1 MSYSVSYSIERLP
14 TGVANLD
21 FILNGGLAVGG
32 AYIIQ
37 GPPGAGK
44 TILANQIAF
53 HQAAQ
58 GKRIIYITLLSETHD
73 RMLMH
78 LSSLAYFSEAV
89 VADRLTYVSGFPE
102 LAANGPAGVMKL
114 VRDEREK
121 RGADVIVLDGLFV
134 IDEELNSHREFRLFV
149 NQLQA
154 YAHVSGC
161 TMLLL
166 TNAERNPSSP
176 EYTMVDGWIELTDEE
191 HEARSLRSLA
201 VRKFR
206 GGAFVRGRH
215 MYRISDLGIELFP
228 RLEAVIAEKPID
240 LPAPD
245 GPVSTGVQALD
256 HMLRGGIKRGSA
268 LLVAGPSGTGKTL
281 LSLQFIAQSTAAE
294 PGLFFGFF
302 EGRSQLRTSAASIG
316 IDLTALEQSG
326 AVSMERRA
334 PTEILIDEI
343 AHDLLRLVRERRI
356 KRLVIDGLAGFEQ
369 NLVYPNRW
377 ARFLT
382 ALGSALHE
390 LGVTVLYTRAS
401 PPAEDVSIAVHVP
414 DVSPLVE
421 NVVTLRRVERNETVQ
436 RLVSVVKVRDSDP
449 DMRLTPYTITEKG
462 LVLAS

>member
-1 MSYSVSYSIERLP
+1 MSYSMERLP
-14 TGVANLD
+14 SGVANLD

-53 HQAAQ
+53 HQAKL
-58 GKRIIYITLLSETHD
+58 GKRVIYITLLSETHD

-78 LSSLAYFSEAV
+78 LSSLAYYSEAV

-102 LAANGPAGVMKL
+102 LVANGPAGVMRL
-114 VRDEREK
+114 IRDEREK
-121 RGADVIVLDGLFV
+121 RGADLIVLDGLFV
-134 IDEELNSHREFRLFV
+134 IDEELNSHREFRIFV

-166 TNAERNPSSP
+166 TNAERKPSNP
-176 EYTMVDGWIELTDEE
+176 EYTMVDGWIELSDEE
-191 HEARSLRSLA
+191 HEALALRSLA

-206 GGAFVRGRH
+206 GGAFIRGQH
-215 MYRISDLGIELFP
+215 MYRISDQGIELFP
-228 RLEAVIAEKPID
+228 RLEAVIAQKPAD
-240 LPAPD
+240 LPKA
-245 GPVSTGVQALD
+245 GGLVSTGVPALD
-256 HMLRGGIKRGSA
+256 HMLRGGIARGSA
-268 LLVAGPSGTGKTL
+268 LLVTGPSGAGKTL
-281 LSLQFIAQSTAAE
+281 LSLQFIAHSTLDE
-294 PGLFFGFF
+294 PGLFLSFF
-302 EGRSQLRTSAASIG
+302 EARAQLRATASSIG
-316 IDLTALEQSG
+316 IDLEALERSG
-326 AVSMERRA
+326 AVSMEWRA
-334 PTEILIDEI
+334 PTEILIDEV
-343 AHDLLRLVRERRI
+343 AHDLLHMIRERGIR
-356 KRLVIDGLAGFEQ
+356 RLAIDGLAGFEQ

-382 ALGSALHE
+382 ALGNALRE

-401 PPAEDVSIAVHVP
+401 PSAEDVSNALQMP

-421 NVVTLRRVERNETVQ
+421 NVVTLRRMERNETVQ
-436 RLVSVVKVRDSDP
+436 RLVSVVKVRDRDP
-449 DMRLTPYTITEKG
+449 DMRLTPYVINEKG